1 MPLIYVVD
9 DESNIRRLARLAL
22 TDNGMQVQTFSDG
35 EEFLRVLQYTQP
47 DCVLLDWMM
56 PQLDGLQILRMIRQN
71 PKTQS
76 MPVIMLTAKSDEMDK
91 VIGLEIGA
99 DDYITKPF
107 GVKELPAR
115 VRAILRRKSRAEQA
129 EDIEVIENGNLVI
142 DQKRRKLTK
151 RGEEIELTTRE
162 FDLLFMLMQHPGQ
175 VFSRD
180 MLLDRVWKT
189 NYYGDTRTV
198 DVHIRY
204 IRQKIEDDPSSP
216 VYIETVRGV
225 GYTFREAKG
234 VTTT

>member
-1 MPLIYVVD
+1 MPLVYVVD

-35 EEFLRVLQYTQP
+35 EEFLQALQYTQP

-71 PKTQS
+71 PKTQAI
-76 MPVIMLTAKSDEMDK
+76 PVIMLTAKSDEMDK

-115 VRAILRRKSRAEQA
+115 VRAILRRKSRVEQP
-129 EDIEVIENGNLVI
+129 EEIGVIENGDLVI
-142 DQKRRKLTK
+142 DQKRRKVTK

-180 MLLDRVWKT
+180 TLLDRVWKT

-204 IRQKIEDDPSSP
+204 IRQKIEDDPSNP

-225 GYTFREAKG
+225 GYAFRDDKG
-234 VTTT
+234 ATTA